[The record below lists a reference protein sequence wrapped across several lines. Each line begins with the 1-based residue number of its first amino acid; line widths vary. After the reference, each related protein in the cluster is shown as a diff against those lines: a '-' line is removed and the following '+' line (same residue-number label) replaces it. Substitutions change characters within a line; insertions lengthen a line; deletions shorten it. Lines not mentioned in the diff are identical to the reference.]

1 MEPHKLLVVDDE
13 AIFCKVIWALL
24 TEIGYQVTTETDA
37 HKVPTLL
44 RQGSFDVLLMDLHMP
59 GLDGLDLIES
69 IRKDDNVL
77 PIIVVTGDNSSET
90 TVEAMR
96 RGATDFVAKPV
107 EGSLLDLRIRRAFDL
122 EHSRRLANTDGLT
135 GLYNHRHLQERLQQ
149 EVDRARRY
157 GRPLSVVMADID
169 HFKRFNDTFGHPC
182 GDEALI
188 AVSDTL
194 RQVGRTPD
202 IVARYGG
209 EEFLLVLP
217 ETELSKAMIVA
228 ERARQCVE
236 ALRFPAVHPSARLTL
251 SLGVA
256 ELAPNDLMQEGSK
269 GSLIKRADEALYR
282 AKDGGRN
289 CAVCLADS
297 QSRSSF
303 DTDTKSGHLQ
313 RGVAPSVL

>member
-1 MEPHKLLVVDDE
+1 MEPKKLLVVDDE
-13 AIFCKVIWALL
+13 ATFCKVIWALL
-24 TEIGYQVTTETDA
+24 NELGYDVTTETNGRRTLD
-37 HKVPTLL
+37 LL
-44 RQGSFDVLLMDLHMP
+44 RQGDFDVLLLDLHMP
-59 GLDGLDLIES
+59 DVDGLELISE
-69 IRKDDNVL
+69 IRQNDSVL
-77 PIIVVTGDNSSET
+77 PILVVTGDDSTET

-96 RGATDFVAKPV
+96 RGATDFVSKPV

-149 EVDRARRY
+149 EIDRARRY

-169 HFKRFNDTFGHPC
+169 HFKRFNDTYGHPC

-194 RQVGRTPD
+194 RRVGRTAD

-209 EEFLLVLP
+209 EEFALLLP
-217 ETELSKAMIVA
+217 ETDLEKAQIVA

-236 ALRFPAVHPSARLTL
+236 SLALPKIEGSPSLTL

-256 ELAPNDLMQEGSK
+256 QLSEQDLLSSGAKEVLMR
-269 GSLIKRADEALYR
+269 RADAALYR
-282 AKDGGRN
+282 AKRSGRN
-289 CAVCLADS
+289 LVCLESPPRATYVADLDADS
-297 QSRSSF
+297 
-303 DTDTKSGHLQ
+303 DAL
-313 RGVAPSVL
+313 PSLSLS

>member
-13 AIFCKVIWALL
+13 ATFCKVIWALL
-24 TEIGYQVTTETDA
+24 TEVGYEVTTETAA
-37 HKVPTLL
+37 HKVPARL
-44 RQGSFDVLLMDLHMP
+44 REGDFDVLLMDLHMP
-59 GLDGLDLIES
+59 GLDGLDLIEG

-77 PIIVVTGDNSSET
+77 PIIVVTGDDSPES

-96 RGATDFVAKPV
+96 RGATDFVSKPV
-107 EGSLLDLRIRRAFDL
+107 DGSLLDLRIRRAFDL

-169 HFKRFNDTFGHPC
+169 HFKGFNDTHGHPC

-194 RQVGRTPD
+194 RKVSRTPD

-217 ETELSKAMIVA
+217 ETDLSKAAVVA

-236 ALRFPAVHPSARLTL
+236 ALELSAVHPGARLTL

-256 ELAPNDLMQEGSK
+256 ELSADDLLQKNSR
-269 GSLIKRADEALYR
+269 GSLIKRADGALYR
-282 AKDGGRN
+282 AKNEGRN
-289 CAVCLADS
+289 CVCLAESRAAGSFSEADADARH
-297 QSRSSF
+297 RSSVSA
-303 DTDTKSGHLQ
+303 SGH
-313 RGVAPSVL
+313 

>member
-13 AIFCKVIWALL
+13 AVFCKVIWAVL
-24 TEIGYQVTTETDA
+24 TELGYDVTTETDG
-37 HKVPTLL
+37 HRVQPLL
-44 RQGSFDVLLMDLHMP
+44 KQGGFDVLLLDLHMP
-59 GLDGLDLIES
+59 GLDGMDLIES

-77 PIIVVTGDNSSET
+77 PIIVVTGDNSSES

-135 GLYNHRHLQERLQQ
+135 GLYNHRHLQERLRQ

-169 HFKRFNDTFGHPC
+169 HFKVFNDTFGHPC

-194 RQVGRTPD
+194 RRVGRTPD

-217 ETELSKAMIVA
+217 ETDLNSAQVVA

-236 ALRFPAVHPSARLTL
+236 ALGLPGAGAGRSLTV
-251 SLGVA
+251 SLGIA
-256 ELAPNDLMQEGSK
+256 ELSAQDIVQACAKS
-269 GSLIKRADEALYR
+269 SLIRRADEALYE
-282 AKDGGRN
+282 AKRSGRN
-289 CAVCLADS
+289 RVCAAARDQIASSLDADS
-297 QSRSSF
+297 GVIPVANPSA
-303 DTDTKSGHLQ
+303 LQ
-313 RGVAPSVL
+313 

>member
-13 AIFCKVIWALL
+13 ATFCKVLWALL
-24 TEIGYQVTTETDA
+24 SERGYEVTTETDA
-37 HKVPTLL
+37 RRVQPLL
-44 RQGSFDVLLMDLHMP
+44 EQYDFDVLLLDLHMP
-59 GLDGLDLIES
+59 GLDGMDLIEH
-69 IRKDDNVL
+69 IRKDDSVL
-77 PIIVVTGDNSSET
+77 PIIVVTGDNSSES

-96 RGATDFVAKPV
+96 RGATDFVSKPV
-107 EGSLLDLRIRRAFDL
+107 DGSLLDLRIRRAFDL

-135 GLYNHRHLQERLQQ
+135 GLFNHRHLQERLQQ
-149 EVDRARRY
+149 EIDRARRY

-169 HFKRFNDTFGHPC
+169 HFKDFNDAFGHPC

-194 RQVGRTPD
+194 RRVGRTPD

-217 ETELSKAMIVA
+217 ETDSSQARIVA

-236 ALRFPAVHPSARLTL
+236 ALGLPGAAGRSYSMTL

-256 ELAPNDLMQEGSK
+256 ELAPEDVVQSCSK
-269 GSLIKRADEALYR
+269 SSLIKRADEALYA
-282 AKDGGRN
+282 AKRSGRN
-289 CAVCLADS
+289 RVCMAESLLAAFAPELDNDS
-297 QSRSSF
+297 GAIPIGNPS
-303 DTDTKSGHLQ
+303 LQ
-313 RGVAPSVL
+313 